1 MLKFYLILHQ
11 ETLFIHESTSFQFYP
26 KMAFDRSKSLGYGAS
41 NLQHIKPTSQRTVR
55 FLDICTLLPPGTVFG
70 CGFLSVESARVHGL
84 IFKSVTQFG
93 RSVSVVPDCPV
104 EISAGRSILKESHG
118 SAGTWLGD
126 WSGPISKSGH
136 AIQRDS
142 NSTTRTLGRAW
153 LEFFPCNYIYVR
165 WLFAPP
171 SLAPTLYPLSYP
183 RVAAAKLNHLWNEY
197 TIYRERIPFVHGP
210 PFPGFF
216 QPCRIWRS
224 CSLSLIYFVYPQ
236 TLILGPAVPE
246 AEGNGPITGQ
256 ERITSFRYFSLWLG
270 RLSRTLAF

>member
-104 EISAGRSILKESHG
+104 EISAGRSWRKATAVRARDWVIGLGQFLSR
-118 SAGTWLGD
+118 GT
-126 WSGPISKSGH
+126 PYN
-136 AIQRDS
+136 A
-142 NSTTRTLGRAW
+142 TL
-153 LEFFPCNYIYVR
+153 
-165 WLFAPP
+165 
-171 SLAPTLYPLSYP
+171 TQQ
-183 RVAAAKLNHLWNEY
+183 
-197 TIYRERIPFVHGP
+197 RERLAGP
-210 PFPGFF
+210 DWNFF
-216 QPCRIWRS
+216 H
-224 CSLSLIYFVYPQ
+224 V
-236 TLILGPAVPE
+236 
-246 AEGNGPITGQ
+246 
-256 ERITSFRYFSLWLG
+256 ITSTYAGSLLPHHSLQPST
-270 RLSRTLAF
+270 LSPTPVSLRRN